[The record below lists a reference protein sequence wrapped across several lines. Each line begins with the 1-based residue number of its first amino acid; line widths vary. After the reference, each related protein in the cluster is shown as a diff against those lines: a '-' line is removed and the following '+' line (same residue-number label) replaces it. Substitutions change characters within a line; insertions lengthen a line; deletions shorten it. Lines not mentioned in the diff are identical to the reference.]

1 MSKALEH
8 LTRVAEETLQYLLG
22 VMMEFVNSERFTM
35 IEAKPPESSF
45 FGFAEYLASFA
56 LLLLVLAS
64 SDFRFRFRLACATA
78 DLRAIGS
85 WLAISIGLALLL
97 IDVWYQNALPIPRF
111 ISNANNLKA
120 ILAFVFLFFVYRVLS
135 NAFLRPPVFGPK
147 TAATI
152 FDAAHQFILEGD
164 AERVRIVA
172 EELNRSIPKVIDF
185 AAKKVDLPKSTNGK
199 LRTEEFAENLLL
211 LFADLRFCRIVVDK
225 APLFAIICI
234 REVQKNPRKGRPM
247 LQFVR
252 NIGSEFIIN
261 KNSSFYQEISGYDSG
276 YLGYSRPVT
285 NAVFGSYRFVENC
298 AEKGFSPLEV
308 GFGEISDFDAIRIN
322 GFVRASLAFV
332 EAYLKEGGYVHS
344 YALNQIFLNLEGAV
358 GGTYRLN
365 GVESFHKMPE
375 LDRLQESISF
385 IRKTIDLVDEHYSG
399 PRKLHKS
406 NQDED
411 ICDLIAKFLFTV
423 IFHSSAVEG
432 PPWTAWDV
440 QHNTVWSM
448 IFGLHQNRT
457 TKVVG
462 FKLRRL
468 FLDEIRHMTEFANYK
483 GARAI
488 GFILHIFGP
497 VLRDKK
503 FERDREF
510 SGLHKIVIKWLQKNY
525 LEMRRNSP
533 KVADA
538 CLLGSISFDETSQA
552 IVKTYMHNL
561 GVRPR
566 EERLEL
572 R

>member
-1 MSKALEH
+1 M
-8 LTRVAEETLQYLLG
+8 
-22 VMMEFVNSERFTM
+22 
-35 IEAKPPESSF
+35 
-45 FGFAEYLASFA
+45 
-56 LLLLVLAS
+56 
-64 SDFRFRFRLACATA
+64 
-78 DLRAIGS
+78 
-85 WLAISIGLALLL
+85 
-97 IDVWYQNALPIPRF
+97 
-111 ISNANNLKA
+111 
-120 ILAFVFLFFVYRVLS
+120 
-135 NAFLRPPVFGPK
+135 
-147 TAATI
+147 
-152 FDAAHQFILEGD
+152 
-164 AERVRIVA
+164 
-172 EELNRSIPKVIDF
+172 
-185 AAKKVDLPKSTNGK
+185 
-199 LRTEEFAENLLL
+199 
-211 LFADLRFCRIVVDK
+211 
-225 APLFAIICI
+225 
-234 REVQKNPRKGRPM
+234 
-247 LQFVR
+247 
-252 NIGSEFIIN
+252 
-261 KNSSFYQEISGYDSG
+261 
-276 YLGYSRPVT
+276 
-285 NAVFGSYRFVENC
+285 
-298 AEKGFSPLEV
+298 
-308 GFGEISDFDAIRIN
+308 N

-344 YALNQIFLNLEGAV
+344 YALNQIFRNLEGAV

-365 GVESFHKMPE
+365 GVESFYKMPE

-385 IRKTIDLVDEHYSG
+385 IKKTIDLVDEHYSG
-399 PRKLHKS
+399 LKKLHKS

-423 IFHSSAVEG
+423 IFHSSAVG
-432 PPWTAWDV
+432 SPPWTAWDV

-448 IFGLHQNRT
+448 IFGLRQNRT

-468 FLDEIRHMTEFANYK
+468 FFDEIRHMTEFANYK

-503 FERDREF
+503 SAHDREF

-525 LEMRRNSP
+525 LEMRNNSP